1 MQGGEYLMADLITTI
16 ASFTTSETTITVPKE
31 FAWDFNNN
39 DFLLVDGKFQIVTGT
54 EALKVWIRKA
64 LKTPNSIYE
73 AYSTDYGSNLDS
85 LVGTR
90 LSISLIESESKRI
103 VWECISINNH
113 ITGMNNFSVNTT
125 KDILTISFTALTD
138 QGEVTITN
146 V

>member
-1 MQGGEYLMADLITTI
+1 MADAITKI
-16 ASFTTSETTITVPKE
+16 ASFPTTETTITVPKE
-31 FAWDFNNN
+31 FAWDCDNN
-39 DFLLVDGKFQIVTGT
+39 DFLLVDGKFQIVTGK

-64 LKTPNSIYE
+64 LKTPNSTYA

-103 VWECISINNH
+103 VWECISINTH
-113 ITGMNNFSVNTT
+113 ITGMNNFSVDTT

>member
-1 MQGGEYLMADLITTI
+1 MANLITTVG
-16 ASFTTSETTITVPKE
+16 SFPTTETTITVPKE
-31 FAWDFNNN
+31 FAWDFDNN
-39 DFLLVDGKFQIVTGT
+39 DFLLVDGKFQIVTGK

-64 LKTPNSIYE
+64 LKTPNGIYA

-103 VWECISINNH
+103 VWECISINTH
-113 ITGMNNFSVNTT
+113 ITGMNNFLVDTT

>member
-1 MQGGEYLMADLITTI
+1 MVDLITTVG
-16 ASFTTSETTITVPKE
+16 SFPTTETTITVPKE
-31 FAWDFNNN
+31 FAWDFDNN
-39 DFLLVDGKFQIVTGT
+39 DFLLVDGKFQIVTGK

-64 LKTPNSIYE
+64 LKTPNSIYA

-103 VWECISINNH
+103 VWECISINTH

-138 QGEVTITN
+138 QGAVTITN